1 MFFFMSFALCL
12 ESPSLLRVYSLFFF
26 SLGELIFKMNPTYY
40 IQQNIVSRILIFP
53 PNNLI
58 RTVES
63 LFSKLASLQMSQ

>member
-12 ESPSLLRVYSLFFF
+12 ESPSLLRVHSLFFF